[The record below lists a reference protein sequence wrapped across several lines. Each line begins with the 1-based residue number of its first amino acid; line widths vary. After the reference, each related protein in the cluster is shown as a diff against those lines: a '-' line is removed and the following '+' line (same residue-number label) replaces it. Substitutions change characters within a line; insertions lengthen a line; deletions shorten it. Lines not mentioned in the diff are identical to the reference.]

1 VHEKFGTRY
10 SGHLLSRLAGFFA
23 QPDQTDK
30 VSYYM
35 KGKRKEQFKAS
46 ESMIHMRRLVEYD
59 DYLYNF
65 EVDRKRWLL
74 LPLSSR
80 LQTWVGRL
88 VDLGPSHGYACLSG
102 NTDLEWVLTGRFL
115 GVLCSLGLSK

>member
-1 VHEKFGTRY
+1 
-10 SGHLLSRLAGFFA
+10 
-23 QPDQTDK
+23 
-30 VSYYM
+30 M
-35 KGKRKEQFKAS
+35 KGKRKEQLKAS

-115 GVLCSLGLSK
+115 GVLCSLGLSQ